1 MTDWKSPAVIAA
13 EYCPSLG
20 PPTFPSLT
28 IYICV
33 TAALIKLC
41 HAMSGILFWEFVTN
55 IGFEYSVFTG
65 KRNFRSSFLLYLGAR
80 WFPLFCVITILV
92 GFDSAN
98 QINCQLF
105 SHLSLA
111 SASALIV
118 LRIAAIWGLNKIAV
132 SIASIAWLANTGSL
146 IHSVVIVLATWS
158 DSGGCKITN
167 PSETR
172 INIPI
177 TFATDLVLL
186 VLMLIGLLRWEYAHQ
201 RGGIWW
207 LLYTQGLAWMIIVT
221 VAEALITVF
230 VLLNLNVMTMTICA
244 SRMYR
249 GLADYFLH
257 NEANV
262 HISERLSEP
271 IKFLAPRSGR
281 TSLALGTS
289 DMSDGQIF
297 VMEPLAPP
305 KLQTRRKN
313 NEV

>member
-20 PPTFPSLT
+20 PPTFPGLT

-33 TAALIKLC
+33 TVALIKLC

-65 KRNFRSSFLLYLGAR
+65 KRKFRSSFLLYLGAR
-80 WFPLFCVITILV
+80 WFPLFCIISILV

-98 QINCQLF
+98 QINCQAYAISCLLIF
-105 SHLSLA
+105 TSLVSFCLGPDRA
-111 SASALIV
+111 A
-118 LRIAAIWGLNKIAV
+118 RAIWGLNKIAV

-146 IHSVVIVLATWS
+146 IHSVAVVHAAWS
-158 DSGGCKITN
+158 DSEGCCKITN

-177 TFATDLVLL
+177 TFVTDLVLL
-186 VLMLIGLLRWEYAHQ
+186 VLMLIGLLRWEYIRQ

-221 VAEALITVF
+221 LAEALITVF
-230 VLLNLNVMTMTICA
+230 ILLNLNDAMNLDDHDNLCFTHV
-244 SRMYR
+244 
-249 GLADYFLH
+249 
-257 NEANV
+257 
-262 HISERLSEP
+262 P
-271 IKFLAPRSGR
+271 W
-281 TSLALGTS
+281 
-289 DMSDGQIF
+289 
-297 VMEPLAPP
+297 
-305 KLQTRRKN
+305 
-313 NEV
+313 